1 MLNVT
6 FIFQVQESHIWFNKA
21 VARWLDIALYKA
33 MQRIIKV
40 IFTALKICFKL
51 NNTIFFDYHT
61 NNQQAVELDD
71 LSPVDDLV
79 KHSSSAVDIRT
90 VLMQVC
96 SQMYL
101 H

>member
-1 MLNVT
+1 M
-6 FIFQVQESHIWFNKA
+6 QESHIWFNKA

-33 MQRIIKV
+33 MQRIIR
-40 IFTALKICFKL
+40 
-51 NNTIFFDYHT
+51 
-61 NNQQAVELDD
+61 AVDLDD

-96 SQMYL
+96 SHFDFRRL
-101 H
+101 IAPILDKDLLGPAVVA